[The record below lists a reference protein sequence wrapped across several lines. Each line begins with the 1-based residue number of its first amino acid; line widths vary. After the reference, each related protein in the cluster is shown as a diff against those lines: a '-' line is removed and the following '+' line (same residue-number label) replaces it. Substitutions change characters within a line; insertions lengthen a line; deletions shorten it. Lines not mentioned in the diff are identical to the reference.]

1 MKIKEKKE
9 TQSKTKEELHMLL
22 KEVRAYL
29 FSLRMEHSLRKLK
42 DTASINKKRK
52 EIAQI
57 LTYLSQKE
65 EQV

>member
-22 KEVRAYL
+22 KDARASL
-29 FSLRMEHSLRKLK
+29 FSLQMEHSLRKLK
-42 DTASINKKRK
+42 DTASIYKKRK
-52 EIAQI
+52 EIARI
-57 LTYLSQKE
+57 LTYLWQKE